1 MGADCLE
8 QPPEV
13 RVALGAQADGP
24 VHEDQRRFIAGTV
37 GDVAAGIDHGGL
49 LLVIAGQFHNVTTC
63 FMRTPGTASGDRLDQ
78 AGDLAGLVE
87 AGKVAGG
94 GERHEVGAG
103 DCAGVG
109 GALSGV

>member
-37 GDVAAGIDHGGL
+37 GDVQPPIGGRDLADDGAAAGIDHGGL
-49 LLVIAGQFHNVTTC
+49 LL
-63 FMRTPGTASGDRLDQ
+63 
-78 AGDLAGLVE
+78 
-87 AGKVAGG
+87 
-94 GERHEVGAG
+94 
-103 DCAGVG
+103 
-109 GALSGV
+109 

>member
-37 GDVAAGIDHGGL
+37 GDVQPPIGGRDLADDGVAAGIDHGGL
-49 LLVIAGQFHNVTTC
+49 LL
-63 FMRTPGTASGDRLDQ
+63 
-78 AGDLAGLVE
+78 
-87 AGKVAGG
+87 
-94 GERHEVGAG
+94 
-103 DCAGVG
+103 
-109 GALSGV
+109 